1 MQRFNTMNHYNE
13 YLDTKN
19 MYINILNLRDIA
31 GGSLAKLTNRQAGLQ
46 TLHRERGLTHRRT
59 GLRTLHHTAYKKF
72 NINRPSMIDSGNEK
86 DLSFKLSK
94 QHHPDRLKWLIN
106 KFFKS
111 SARQAH
117 QIINQYIGSDKDIYK
132 YLTELYKK
140 NHSEQSDIDE
150 QRKGVATT
158 KLNHIKDILD
168 EYLKDHN
175 TISNILE
182 IGCEDCFQIREI
194 GRYLGII
201 DENQGTYNCLNI
213 ENWND
218 SGYGSKRDT
227 CNFKIY
233 DGEHIPYSD
242 DSFDVVIIFQTLHHV
257 EFDIDQYIADV
268 QRIIRKGGILIIREH
283 NCEDPYFNK
292 LIDIE
297 HGLYGVVRDGN
308 PKYFDKY
315 YGEYRSEKQW
325 DEIIGMNKLDSIR
338 IPTATN
344 SYYAIYKK

>member
-1 MQRFNTMNHYNE
+1 MSHYDE
-13 YLDTKN
+13 YLNAKI
-19 MYINILNLRDIA
+19 MYMNI
-31 GGSLAKLTNRQAGLQ
+31 
-46 TLHRERGLTHRRT
+46 
-59 GLRTLHHTAYKKF
+59 F
-72 NINRPSMIDSGNEK
+72 NITPIKGGKKWKKKKGSRMQGSREIYQNNNNFNVHQSIIIDAENEK
-86 DLSFKLSK
+86 DLSFNLCN

-106 KFFKS
+106 KFFRSDAK
-111 SARQAH
+111 QAH
-117 QIINQYIGSDKDIYK
+117 QIINRYIGSDKDIYK
-132 YLTELYKK
+132 HLIELYKK
-140 NHSEQSDIDE
+140 NHSDETTPDINE

-158 KLNHIKDILD
+158 KLNHIKEFLD
-168 EYLKDHN
+168 DYKKDHQN
-175 TISNILE
+175 PYNNILE
-182 IGCEDCFQIREI
+182 IGCEDCFQIKEI
-194 GRYLGII
+194 GRYLGIVNEKE
-201 DENQGTYNCLNI
+201 DTYNCLNI

-233 DGEHIPYSD
+233 DGEHIPYRD
-242 DSFDVVIIFQTLHHV
+242 DSFGVVIIFQTLHHV
-257 EFDIDQYIADV
+257 EFNIDLYVADI

-297 HGLYGVVRDGN
+297 HGLYGVVRDDN

-325 DEIIGMNKLDSIR
+325 DEIIGMNKLYSLR